1 MAGDKREVRV
11 AVVGDA
17 AQLQRELLKAEGQ
30 LSGFGNNAKKSG
42 DILRNA
48 LFGGAVLYGAKKL
61 VDAAGELQQSVG
73 GTAAVFEDASG
84 AVNEF
89 TKNSAD
95 LVGMSE
101 NASRTITSRLG
112 ASLKGFGMSTE
123 EAASQAINLTKTG
136 ADLAATLGG
145 KTDDAVNALG
155 SALRGEY
162 DPLERFGIALKA
174 SEVNAKAVSMGL
186 ASSESDVTAYAKGQ
200 ATLALITERS
210 AFAQGQFGREA
221 DTAQGQ
227 AQRAQA
233 KTEDAAA
240 SLGKSLL
247 PIYTKIQETIGFVAD
262 AFSALPGPA
271 QTAVLGFAGVIAIG
285 PSIVEGFKLAMKA
298 VSTLVTA
305 VLDAGTKAV
314 GTQGAIASMNI
325 STQAAGSTAAA
336 ATGGMALLGPAVLA
350 VGAAAVVGGIAYKRY
365 ADEQAAVKK
374 DIEALIP
381 TFDKLTGAF
390 TANTETSLAAQ
401 LASKKQ
407 LDNLSRAGISVS
419 QFTDV
424 IDDNRD
430 ALVKQG
436 EVEDILKGNWGDKE
450 YKRRTQAV
458 RDLGGSQN
466 ELIARLLETE
476 TADSGLIKT
485 LYNGIDAYNQNLEA
499 VREANIQKG
508 LSKGITLDAAT
519 AEADL
524 SAEIEKSKDKIKD
537 LIDATKEL
545 YGTRLS
551 NEEAEIAT
559 RKALKEYNESLTDG
573 GLSADD
579 RRLKEIELIKTMEK
593 QAEEFAKLVGV
604 QKLAK
609 DETYS
614 GGEAALVQAAKL
626 GELAA
631 TLAPDSPVRKHLQGL
646 AYDLLTTASIDPVVK
661 LRVEMDEALKKI
673 RAFLGLSADAVVSYD
688 ELMAFSANYP
698 DKKATGGPVNSGTPY
713 IVGEKG
719 PELFVPSGYGRI
731 MDAFSTSKALLG
743 NAGGSMGGGGGNVT
757 INVSVAPTADKAA
770 IGQTIVEAISSF
782 ERRSGTGWRS

>member
-247 PIYTKIQETIGFVAD
+247 PIYTKLQETIGFVAD

-314 GTQGAIASMNI
+314 STQGAIASMNI

>member
-673 RAFLGLSADAVVSYD
+673 RAFLGLSKDAVVSYD